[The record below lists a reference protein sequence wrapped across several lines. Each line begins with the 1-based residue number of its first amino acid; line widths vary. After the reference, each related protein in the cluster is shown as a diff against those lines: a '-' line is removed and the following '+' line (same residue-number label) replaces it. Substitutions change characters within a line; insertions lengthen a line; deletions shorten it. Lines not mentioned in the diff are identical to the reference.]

1 MSSRDTILNKLR
13 AARKPFTDLPP
24 IAERRHMTA
33 LADSNLD
40 ALRARFIEEAE
51 KVGVYVYP
59 VPDAKAAIGQTLAL
73 LGEHKQILAWE
84 AEHLPVKGLL
94 DTLQAQGVTIAAYDD
109 RHAAVGITGAD
120 AGLAATGSLV
130 VCSGAGKYRTTSLL
144 PDKHIA
150 LLDASRIVADL
161 ETWVQQQ
168 AQGGA
173 EAFKASSNTVLIT
186 GPSKTA
192 DIAQELIKGA
202 HGPRQVHIVL
212 IG

>member
-1 MSSRDTILNKLR
+1 MSSRETILKRLR
-13 AARKPFTDLPP
+13 AAQKPFTDLPP
-24 IAERRHMTA
+24 VEQRRHMTILEDTKPAA
-33 LADSNLD
+33 LK
-40 ALRARFIEEAE
+40 ARFIAEAE

-59 VPDAKAAIGQTLAL
+59 VKNASAATKQVQEL
-73 LGEHKQILAWE
+73 LGETKQILAWE
-84 AEHLPVKGLL
+84 AGHLPVKGLL
-94 DTLQAQGVTIAAYDD
+94 DTLQKQGVQIAAHDD
-109 RHAAVGITGAD
+109 RYAEIGITGAD

-150 LLDASRIVADL
+150 LLDASRIVVDL

-168 AQGGA
+168 AQGGSA
-173 EAFKASSNTVLIT
+173 AFKQSSNTVIIT

-202 HGPRQVHIVL
+202 HGPRQVHVIL